1 MSYRQQI
8 AQFEKRSVLLFAA
21 FTLGAAGAAFAQSTA
36 ASAGGDQDIATAF
49 KQADKN
55 GDKSLSMDEAKSLP
69 AVSEQFKVIDTNGD
83 GKISQEEFTTAMKK

>member
-21 FTLGAAGAAFAQSTA
+21 LALGAAGTAFAQSTA
-36 ASAGGDQDIATAF
+36 ASAGGDAEIAAAF

-55 GDKSLSMDEAKSLP
+55 ADGSLSMEEAQSMP
-69 AVSEQFKVIDTNGD
+69 AVSEQYKAIDTHGD
-83 GKISQEEFTTAMKK
+83 GTISMAEFTTAMRK

>member
-21 FTLGAAGAAFAQSTA
+21 LTLGAAGASFAQSTA
-36 ASAGGDQDIATAF
+36 TAAGGDAEIAAAF

-55 GDKSLSMDEAKSLP
+55 GDNALSMEEAKSMP
-69 AVSEQFKVIDTNGD
+69 AVAEQFKEIDTNGD
-83 GKISQEEFTTAMKK
+83 GAISMAEFTTAMKK